1 MHTTELKFEPGFR
14 VVFGL
19 RQLQAAQMVI
29 APGDSEG
36 GPDNRH
42 RGADQWL
49 FVVGG
54 QGVAVVRPGDG
65 NGDDGGDK
73 REVAL
78 RAGTLLVIEHGER
91 HEIRNDGDAPLRTL
105 NFYSPPA
112 FDREGN
118 PVGPGK
124 E

>member
-1 MHTTELKFEPGFR
+1 MRTTTLRFDPGFH
-14 VVFGL
+14 VAFDV
-19 RQLQAAQMVI
+19 RQVQAAEMVI

-54 QGVAVVRPGDG
+54 QGVAIIHAS
-65 NGDDGGDK
+65 GGE
-73 REVAL
+73 RQEVPL
-78 RAGTLLVIEHGER
+78 GVGTLLVIEQGER
-91 HEIRNDGDAPLRTL
+91 HEIRNDGDVPLQTL
-105 NFYSPPA
+105 NFYYPPA
-112 FDREGN
+112 FDGDGN

-124 E
+124 D

>member
-1 MHTTELKFEPGFR
+1 MRTTELKFEPGFR
-14 VVFGL
+14 VAFDI
-19 RQLQAAQMVI
+19 RQVQAAEMVI

-54 QGVAVVRPGDG
+54 EGVAIVTPGDG
-65 NGDDGGDK
+65 DQ
-73 REVAL
+73 REIAL
-78 RAGTLLVIEHGER
+78 RTGTLLVIEHGER
-91 HEIRNDGDAPLRTL
+91 HEIRNDGDAPLQTL
-105 NFYSPPA
+105 NFYYPPA
-112 FDREGN
+112 FDRDGN